1 MDKKKHYVD
10 IIFIVILV
18 GLFALSSVML
28 ALLGVNVYR
37 TSSTGTNGQDLDTA
51 SLYFAQ
57 KVRQCEDK
65 AKIQIT
71 DLEAGVPAL
80 VMGSVSDGKELETWF
95 YVYDDSLKEVTVLAG
110 NKVSPEYGQ
119 EIMDMKAIDFEIIGG
134 DLLQVTMTDESD
146 AASTLNMHLP
156 GGGGNG

>member
-1 MDKKKHYVD
+1 MEKKKHYVD
-10 IIFIVILV
+10 IIFIVVLV

-37 TSSTGTNGQDLDTA
+37 TSSTGTNGQNLDTA

-65 AKIQIT
+65 SKVRIE

-80 VMGSVSDGKELETWF
+80 VMGSRSGGKDLETWF
-95 YVYDDSLKEVTVLAG
+95 YVYEDALKEVTVLEG
-110 NKVSPEYGQ
+110 NKVAPEYGQ
-119 EIMDMKAIDFEIIGG
+119 EIMEMQSVDFRVSGD
-134 DLLQVTMTDESD
+134 DLLQVVMTDKDGAVSGI
-146 AASTLNMHLP
+146 NMHLA
-156 GGGGNG
+156 GGGAND